1 LVRFGVLAM
10 LLAWPVIAV
19 AGPTDRLE
27 LTGFLGV
34 EDFSEQ
40 IGLGNAL
47 APEQRPQTAPTFGGR
62 LTFIALQTPGDLHLD
77 LGAEAELSFTPAW
90 TGYGFESARPS
101 YFAPVFGYR
110 ANLLLRLG
118 GGWFQPH
125 VLGGAGGA
133 TVASQSPLM
142 AKETD
147 PVFAWGAGAT
157 FAVGG
162 GWQLRFDGRQLRMEG
177 MNDDTTSSYELLVAI
192 GINIGAHARRHE
204 PAAHVEVIA
213 QPTRPP
219 EPEPDR
225 DRDND
230 GIPDRLDAC
239 PLQAEAVNGVDDQ
252 DGCPEPD
259 PDGDKLVGA
268 ADRCPDRAED
278 VDQFEDDDGCPDED
292 NDKDGIADARDACP
306 NEAENKNGITD
317 DDGCPD
323 KVPQEIVDALAA
335 ASQATFDRGKP
346 RVPAKAKAALDQALR
361 ALLNN
366 PRLKIVITVHP
377 ERAGDQ
383 DAELAKKRADN
394 VRWYLLEQGVAQG
407 SMTAA
412 VGEVA
417 PKNSPLLVL
426 SIAP

>member
-1 LVRFGVLAM
+1 LVRLGVLAT
-10 LLAWPVIAV
+10 LLAWPVVAV
-19 AGPTDRLE
+19 AGPADRLE

-34 EDFSEQ
+34 EDFNKE

-62 LTFIALQTPGDLHLD
+62 LTFIALQSPGDIHLD

-125 VLGGAGGA
+125 VLAGVGGA
-133 TVASQSPLM
+133 TVASESPLM

-147 PVFAWGAGAT
+147 PVFAWGVGAA
-157 FAVGG
+157 FAVGD
-162 GWQLRFDGRQLRMEG
+162 GWQLRFDGRQLLMEG
-177 MNDDTTSSYELLVAI
+177 MDGGTTSSYELLVAI
-192 GINIGAHARRHE
+192 GVNFGKHARRE
-204 PAAHVEVIA
+204 TATHVEVVA
-213 QPTRPP
+213 QPTKPP

-225 DRDND
+225 DSDND

-239 PLQAEAVNGVDDQ
+239 PQQAEAVNGVDDQ

-317 DDGCPD
+317 EDGCPD
-323 KVPQEIVDALAA
+323 KVPQQIVDALAT
-335 ASQATFDRGKP
+335 ASQVTFDRGKP
-346 RVPAKAKAALDQALR
+346 RLTAKGKTALDQALVS
-361 ALLNN
+361 LLNN
-366 PRLKIVITVHP
+366 PRLKIVITVRP
-377 ERAGDQ
+377 ERAGDK
-383 DAELAKKRADN
+383 DAELAQKRADN
-394 VRWYLLEQGVAQG
+394 VKWYLMEQGVAQG
-407 SMTAA
+407 SLSTA

-417 PKNSPLLVL
+417 PKQGPLLVL